1 MRVSVLP
8 LGVAFIAAACAPRVS
23 IPIPE
28 VLPDPAAT
36 SPSSSSVWRLA
47 ADRDRAS
54 RASLP
59 PTATRTT
66 PRVGI
71 RSEPLV
77 RASGPVRYLDFDD
90 IAPDAVNASPT
101 AEMLRYERGPV
112 VVRAQ
117 VLLDRAGFS
126 VGVIDGHSGKNT
138 ELAIYW
144 FQYSQR
150 LPTTGVLDA
159 ETYNRLASVSGTDHI
174 IAAFTVDEEP
184 VKGPFAKI
192 PQNVYAQAALRCLCY
207 SSPVELLAER
217 FHTTREILQK
227 LNPRTRFASLAVGER
242 IWAPSVEQ
250 ATGLEQK
257 SVARIRI
264 SKSGNYV
271 HALSAEGSIIF
282 HFPSTLGSLYDPSP
296 DGRFEV
302 TAVAWNPTFRYDP
315 TLFSEVPD
323 SKPKATLPPG
333 PNSPVGTVW
342 IALSKEHVGIH
353 GTPTPETIGSASSH
367 GCVRLTNW
375 DAEKLADA
383 TSEGTPVEFVF

>member
-1 MRVSVLP
+1 MRVSVVP
-8 LGVAFIAAACAPRVS
+8 IGVAVAFVASACAPRVS
-23 IPIPE
+23 TPIPE
-28 VLPDPAAT
+28 VVPDPVAA
-36 SPSSSSVWRLA
+36 SPTSVWRLA

-54 RASLP
+54 RASSAP
-59 PTATRTT
+59 AATRTA
-66 PRVGI
+66 PRVGV
-71 RSEPLV
+71 RSEPLA
-77 RASGPVRYLDFDD
+77 RTSGPVRYLDFDD

-117 VLLDRAGFS
+117 ILLDRAGFS

-159 ETYNRLASVSGTDHI
+159 ETYNRLASVAGTDRV
-174 IAAFTVDEEP
+174 IAAFALDEEP
-184 VKGPFAKI
+184 LKGPFAQI
-192 PQNVYAQAALRCLCY
+192 PQNVYAQAKLRCLCY

-217 FHTTREILQK
+217 YHTTRENLQK
-227 LNPRTRFASLAVGER
+227 LNPRTRFASLAAGER
-242 IWAPSVEQ
+242 IWAPSVERTMDLQ
-250 ATGLEQK
+250 QK
-257 SVARIRI
+257 PVARIRI

-271 HALSAEGSIIF
+271 HALAADGSIVF

-296 DGRFEV
+296 DGSFEV

-383 TSEGTPVEFVF
+383 TSEGTPVEFVV